1 MFHSRSLAY
10 KKPYGAAPAGMKVEF
25 AAYPRREQGISRMT
39 LWVEEDGQQ
48 AEAYPMRRFGLA
60 GARDEYGASF
70 TPPHAGLYW
79 YWFTFDT
86 ADGPRFC
93 ARGYGGRCEV
103 LDSMGDRFQLT
114 VYDPSYR
121 PPRWFGEGITY
132 NIFPDRFCRD
142 RDPVQPEGEGIAPR
156 VLHENWDDLPVYRP
170 DEHGEILN
178 NDFFGG
184 TLRMGTNATFPPYEF
199 VGDDGNVQGI
209 DADIAAAIADKLGMK
224 VEITDMEFDS
234 LIPALQSDTIDVA
247 LAGMT
252 VTPERQ
258 ESVDFSD
265 SYAKG
270 VQVIIVPEGS
280 DIQTPDDL
288 EGKNIG
294 VQTGTTGDIY
304 CTDDYGQDHVK
315 QFNNG
320 PLAVAAL
327 VNGQIDC
334 VVIDQEPA
342 KNYVAANSGLKILDT
357 SYADEDYAI
366 AIKKGNT
373 ELLDKVNG
381 ALKELGEDGTLQSI
395 VDKYINADAQ

>member
-1 MFHSRSLAY
+1 MKKLLALLLAVILVLSLAACTSTA
-10 KKPYGAAPAGMKVEF
+10 KDDEPASDASEAAK
-25 AAYPRREQGISRMT
+25 
-39 LWVEEDGQQ
+39 
-48 AEAYPMRRFGLA
+48 
-60 GARDEYGASF
+60 
-70 TPPHAGLYW
+70 
-79 YWFTFDT
+79 
-86 ADGPRFC
+86 
-93 ARGYGGRCEV
+93 
-103 LDSMGDRFQLT
+103 LT
-114 VYDPSYR
+114 MAT
-121 PPRWFGEGITY
+121 E
-132 NIFPDRFCRD
+132 
-142 RDPVQPEGEGIAPR
+142 
-156 VLHENWDDLPVYRP
+156 
-170 DEHGEILN
+170 
-178 NDFFGG
+178 
-184 TLRMGTNATFPPYEF
+184 ATFPPYEYYD
-199 VGDDGNVQGI
+199 GDAIVGI
-209 DADIAAAIADKLGMK
+209 DVEVAQAIADKLGMK

-280 DIQTPDDL
+280 DIQSPDDL

-294 VQTGTTGDIY
+294 VQTGTTGDTY
-304 CTDDYGQDHVK
+304 CTGDYGQEHVK

-357 SYADEDYAI
+357 AYADEDYAI